1 MNMENRTD
9 LIKKINE
16 TLEKIRPYLVADG
29 GDVSFVELTDD
40 YEVKVRLTGACSH
53 CAFSLYTLKAG
64 VEQSLLQEMPQIKAV
79 STL

>member
-1 MNMENRTD
+1 MENKID
-9 LIKKINE
+9 LINKINE

-53 CAFSLYTLKAG
+53 CAFSI
-64 VEQSLLQEMPQIKAV
+64 VHIK
-79 STL
+79 SWG